1 MSCSQSRRV
10 GDCNMYTKD
19 QMMEEF
25 TVLAFCAGMCVVTR
39 RSDGMTGTLDF
50 NHGSPSEPR
59 MYTNF
64 QPSS

>member
-1 MSCSQSRRV
+1 MYTIA
-10 GDCNMYTKD
+10 YTKD

-39 RSDGMTGTLDF
+39 KSDGTTGTLEF
-50 NHGSPSEPR
+50 NHGSPDEPR

-64 QPSS
+64 QSTVREV